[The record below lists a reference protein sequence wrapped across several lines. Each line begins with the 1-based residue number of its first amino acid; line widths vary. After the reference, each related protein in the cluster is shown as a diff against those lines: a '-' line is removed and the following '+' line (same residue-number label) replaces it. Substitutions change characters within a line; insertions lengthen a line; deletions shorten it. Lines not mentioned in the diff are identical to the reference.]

1 MLGRTKSV
9 WVEGEGMLH
18 ALYFKRKNDGCYT
31 IFYNNRYV
39 QTVTYN
45 LEKQST
51 SPLFLPAV
59 KGDSLA
65 VLCSMLLNWVSIF
78 CHTFKI
84 FDLCLKDN
92 KNIFFIMHMYGNIRY
107 KHHTIYT
114 RSMHVTV
121 LLYYLTSP
129 LNLELDYEQF

>member
-1 MLGRTKSV
+1 MMGRTKSV

-51 SPLFLPAV
+51 NPLFLPAV

-65 VLCSMLLNWVSIF
+65 VMCSMLLNWVSIF
-78 CHTFKI
+78 
-84 FDLCLKDN
+84 L
-92 KNIFFIMHMYGNIRY
+92 IMHMYQKQFNFYIMHAC
-107 KHHTIYT
+107 KIYYFY
-114 RSMHVTV
+114 S
-121 LLYYLTSP
+121 
-129 LNLELDYEQF
+129 

>member
-1 MLGRTKSV
+1 MYTRCTGANPLFGGLKSSKSMLGTTKSV

-18 ALYFKRKNDGCYT
+18 ALYFKRRNGGCYT

-51 SPLFLPAV
+51 KPLFLPAV

-65 VLCSMLLNWVSIF
+65 VLSSMLLNWVSIF
-78 CHTFKI
+78 YHMFKI
-84 FDLCLKDN
+84 IYLCFKDN
-92 KNIFFIMHMYGNIRY
+92 KNIFFNNAYVRKKI
-107 KHHTIYT
+107 
-114 RSMHVTV
+114 
-121 LLYYLTSP
+121 
-129 LNLELDYEQF
+129 